1 MKKISSI
8 LILAINQCRVES
20 LFFSAK
26 HVRRQLAVLSFS
38 LLFVSCLL
46 SCATVQV
53 YREPDQP
60 VFQSQAK
67 NTQSV
72 KDADSISV
80 VTFNI
85 KKAKKTQLAAVE
97 LQQFRKTRNVD
108 IYLLQE
114 MDEKGVEVIAKTLNL
129 NYLYIPVEYNNSS
142 KKDVG
147 NAILTEGT
155 IDCPEKLM
163 LPHSKPLSK
172 GRRLVTIAEVSINNK
187 KILVYSVHT
196 ETLVMSKK
204 KRMDQWNTIIEH
216 AKMQLP
222 NYKYILIGG
231 DFNTLLSKDGQSAVE
246 KFNDNG
252 FDWSTS
258 LVGTTASAFFG
269 LIKPRHDYIF
279 SKGLKVMDAYKIEAS
294 TSSDHYPVLATFKY

>member
-1 MKKISSI
+1 MKKTSFKVIYTMFWRLVEALQFSQKHLRQHLPI
-8 LILAINQCRVES
+8 LPAM
-20 LFFSAK
+20 
-26 HVRRQLAVLSFS
+26 
-38 LLFVSCLL
+38 LLFVTCLL
-46 SCATVQV
+46 SCVSVRV
-53 YREPDQP
+53 YKEPDEP
-60 VFQSQAK
+60 LFQSQA
-67 NTQSV
+67 NNPQPI

-85 KKAKKTQLAAVE
+85 KKAKKTELAAEE

-129 NYLYIPVEYNNSS
+129 NYLYIPVEYNKSS

-155 IDCPEKLM
+155 IDCREKLM

-172 GRRLVTIAEVSINNK
+172 GRRLVTIAGVSIDNK

-204 KRMDQWNTIIEH
+204 KRMDQWNTIIEN

-231 DFNTLLSKDGQSAVE
+231 DFNTLLSKDGQSAVQ

-252 FDWSTS
+252 FNWSTS

-279 SKGLKVMDAYKIEAS
+279 SKGLKVVNAYKIEES
-294 TSSDHYPVLATFKY
+294 RSSDHYPVLATFNY